1 MIIRIKNGLFVINK
15 FLRFANG
22 LKYIYHKH
30 FVRKFHDRNFAI
42 IGKRQPTIRQLS
54 PISWTQLNDGD
65 AFVLDSGLDL
75 IFVWN
80 GQQAN
85 RLEKLQASKVR

>member
-1 MIIRIKNGLFVINK
+1 M
-15 FLRFANG
+15 
-22 LKYIYHKH
+22 
-30 FVRKFHDRNFAI
+30 DRNISI
-42 IGKRQPTIRQLS
+42 INISSENSMTEILQSLGKRQPTIRQLS